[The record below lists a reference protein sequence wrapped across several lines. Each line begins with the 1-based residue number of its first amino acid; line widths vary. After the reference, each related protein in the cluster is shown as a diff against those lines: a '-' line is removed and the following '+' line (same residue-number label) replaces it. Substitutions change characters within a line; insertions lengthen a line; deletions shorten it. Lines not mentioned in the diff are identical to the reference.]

1 MLCDARVVE
10 APPATPSAVS
20 VGASSDRACSS
31 NTGNASGGLPRAPSA
46 GCTYSHLHSQA
57 SLRHNQP
64 DMVIDREINPH
75 VEQWEAEGMFDAH
88 QVFKKLAEVG
98 VLGITRPEEYGG
110 LGLDYSF
117 TVAFAEELAAING
130 GGVALNLMVH
140 TDMCTPALTKFG
152 SDELKRQFLAPSIA
166 GDVVGCIGVSEPDCG
181 SDVAAVQTT
190 ALRRGDDLVING
202 GKMWITN
209 GAQADWMC
217 LLANTRQEGPPH
229 KTKSLICLPLKT
241 PGVTVARN
249 IKKLGHRSSDTVQLF
264 FGDVHVPAKNII
276 GEEGMGFTYLMLQFQ
291 EERLIVAI
299 NRMSIMERMI
309 RETMEY
315 CRQRKVFGQPLASH
329 QVVQFRLAELQT
341 EVEALRALNYR
352 VAALMMSGED
362 VTLLVSMAKLKAGRL
377 EREVADSCLQYWGGM
392 GYAEEAPMARVF
404 RDGRLL
410 SIAGG
415 ADEVMLAIIA
425 KMHFA

>member
-1 MLCDARVVE
+1 MSIMERMIRETMEYCRQRKVFGQPLASHQVVQFRLAELQTEVEALRALNYRAAALMMSGEDVTLLVSMAKLKAGRLERKVADSCLQYWGGMGYAEEAPMARVFRDGRLLSI
-10 APPATPSAVS
+10 AG
-20 VGASSDRACSS
+20 GAD
-31 NTGNASGGLPRAPSA
+31 
-46 GCTYSHLHSQA
+46 
-57 SLRHNQP
+57 
-64 DMVIDREINPH
+64 
-75 VEQWEAEGMFDAH
+75 
-88 QVFKKLAEVG
+88 
-98 VLGITRPEEYGG
+98 EYGG

-117 TVAFAEELAAING
+117 TVAFAEELAVING
-130 GGVALNLMVH
+130 GGVTLGVMVH
-140 TDMCTPALTKFG
+140 TDMCTPALTKYGFAFTSKFG

-241 PGVTVARN
+241 PG
-249 IKKLGHRSSDTVQLF
+249 GS
-264 FGDVHVPAKNII
+264 P
-276 GEEGMGFTYLMLQFQ
+276 GEGGRGYCNGIPSTGVLL
-291 EERLIVAI
+291 AGG
-299 NRMSIMERMI
+299 MSIMERMI

-352 VAALMMSGED
+352 AAALMMSGED

-377 EREVADSCLQYWGGM
+377 ERKGGRLVPP
-392 GYAEEAPMARVF
+392 EAPMARVF

-425 KMHFA
+425 KMHFS